1 MNVRVLLVLVS
12 CALSVITGLVI
23 ARGGAGVTAARQR
36 PLIGL
41 SMDTL
46 KEERWQIDRDLF
58 TAAAQAAG
66 ADVLVQSANSND
78 VVQLQNIE
86 SLITQKVDVLV
97 IIPKDAAAMAKGVEL
112 AHQAGI
118 PVLSY
123 DRLITGCDLDLYLT
137 FDNVKVGELQAKFLA
152 DRIPPSG
159 KLRLIRIYGA
169 KTDNN
174 AKLFK
179 QGQDNILQPLIAAGK
194 VEVLFEDWTE
204 DWKPEN
210 AKKITNAAIT
220 KIGQNFDAILASNDG
235 TAGGAIQALTEEG
248 LAGKIIV
255 TGQDADLAACQR
267 IAQGTQAMT
276 VYKPIQSIATKAAEL
291 ALKLARRQPIVARD
305 AVSNGK
311 IDVPSVLLE
320 ITSVTKENLRDTVVK
335 DGFPQGKRRVSV
347 GRWASGTV
355 VSEVRSASCD
365 SNMKT
370 NTAKSAKTGLVENYR
385 DSECL

>member
-1 MNVRVLLVLVS
+1 MSARILLVLVS
-12 CALSVITGLVI
+12 CALSVVTGLVI
-23 ARGGAGVTAARQR
+23 ARGGANDAEARMRVATEVIKQVRGQKDPETAIQEPPAKSNR
-36 PLIGL
+36 LVIGL

-46 KEERWQIDRDLF
+46 KEERWQGDRDLF
-58 TAAAQAAG
+58 TAKVQAAG
-66 ADVLVQSANSND
+66 AEVKVQSANSND
-78 VVQLQNIE
+78 VIQLQNVE
-86 SLITQKVDVLV
+86 SLITQKVDALV
-97 IIPKDAAAMAKGVEL
+97 IIPHDGAAMAKAVNL
-112 AHQAGI
+112 AHEAGI

-152 DRIPPSG
+152 DRIPAGG
-159 KLRLIRIYGA
+159 KLRLVRIYGA

-194 VEVLFEDWTE
+194 VEVLFEDWAE
-204 DWKPEN
+204 DWKPES

-220 KIGQNFDAILASNDG
+220 KNGPNFDAILASNDG

-248 LAGKIIV
+248 LAGKVIV

-291 ALKLARRQPIVARD
+291 ALKLAQRKPLVARD
-305 AVSNGK
+305 AISNGQV
-311 IDVPSVLLE
+311 DVPSVLLD
-320 ITSVTKENLRDTVVK
+320 IVAVTKENLRETVVK
-335 DGFPQGKRRVSV
+335 DGFRKE
-347 GRWASGTV
+347 A
-355 VSEVRSASCD
+355 EVFPS
-365 SNMKT
+365 T
-370 NTAKSAKTGLVENYR
+370 QQ
-385 DSECL
+385 

>member
-12 CALSVITGLVI
+12 CALSVVTGLVI
-23 ARGGAGVTAARQR
+23 ARGGVGADGTTRQR

-58 TAAAQAAG
+58 TQAAQDAG
-66 ADVLVQSANSND
+66 ADVLVQSANSNH
-78 VVQLQNIE
+78 VVQMQNVE

-97 IIPKDAAAMAKGVEL
+97 IIPKDAAAMARGVEL
-112 AHQAGI
+112 AHAAGI

-152 DRIPPSG
+152 DRIPQGG

-179 QGQDNILQPLIAAGK
+179 QGQDNILNPLIAAGK
-194 VEVLFEDWTE
+194 VEVLFEDWAE

-220 KIGQNFDAILASNDG
+220 KIGPNFDAILASNDG

-248 LAGKIIV
+248 LAGKITV

-276 VYKPIQSIATKAAEL
+276 VYKPIQTIATRAADL
-291 ALKLARRQPIVARD
+291 ALKLARRKPVIAKD
-305 AVSNGK
+305 AVNNGQ

-320 ITSVTKENLRDTVVK
+320 ITAVTKENLRETVVK
-335 DGFPQGKRRVSV
+335 DGFRKESDVFQ
-347 GRWASGTV
+347 
-355 VSEVRSASCD
+355 
-365 SNMKT
+365 
-370 NTAKSAKTGLVENYR
+370 
-385 DSECL
+385 

>member
-1 MNVRVLLVLVS
+1 MHVRVLLVLVS

-23 ARGGAGVTAARQR
+23 ARSDRTGAASTSGRQH
-36 PLIGL
+36 PVIGL

-46 KEERWQIDRDLF
+46 KEERWQVDRDLF

-66 ADVLVQSANSND
+66 AEVLVQSANSND
-78 VVQLQNIE
+78 AVQLQNIE
-86 SLITQKVDVLV
+86 SLITQKVDALV
-97 IIPKDAAAMAKGVEL
+97 IIPHDGAAMAKAVNL

-152 DRIPPSG
+152 NRIPSTG

-179 QGQDNILQPLIAAGK
+179 QGQDNILNPLIASGK
-194 VEVLFEDWTE
+194 IEVLHEDWAE
-204 DWKPEN
+204 DWKPES

-235 TAGGAIQALTEEG
+235 TAGGAIQALSEEG
-248 LAGKIIV
+248 LAGKITV

-276 VYKPIQSIATKAAEL
+276 VYKPIHSIATKAAEL
-291 ALKLARRQPIVARD
+291 ALKLAQRKPLVAKD
-305 AVSNGK
+305 AIPNGK
-311 IDVPSVLLE
+311 VDVPSVLLD
-320 ITSVTKENLRDTVVK
+320 IIAVTKDNLRDTVIK
-335 DGFPQGKRRVSV
+335 DNFRKEADVFQ
-347 GRWASGTV
+347 
-355 VSEVRSASCD
+355 
-365 SNMKT
+365 
-370 NTAKSAKTGLVENYR
+370 
-385 DSECL
+385 

>member
-1 MNVRVLLVLVS
+1 
-12 CALSVITGLVI
+12 
-23 ARGGAGVTAARQR
+23 
-36 PLIGL
+36 
-41 SMDTL
+41 
-46 KEERWQIDRDLF
+46 
-58 TAAAQAAG
+58 
-66 ADVLVQSANSND
+66 LVQSANSNH
-78 VVQLQNIE
+78 VVQMQNVE

-97 IIPKDAAAMAKGVEL
+97 IIPKDAAAMARGVEL
-112 AHQAGI
+112 AHAAGI

-152 DRIPPSG
+152 DRIPQGG

-194 VEVLFEDWTE
+194 VEVLFEDWAE

-220 KIGQNFDAILASNDG
+220 KIGPNFDAILASNDG

-291 ALKLARRQPIVARD
+291 ALKLARGQPIIARD
-305 AVSNGK
+305 AVPNGQ

-320 ITSVTKENLRDTVVK
+320 ISAVTKENLRETVIK
-335 DGFPQGKRRVSV
+335 DGFRKESDVFQLSPP
-347 GRWASGTV
+347 
-355 VSEVRSASCD
+355 
-365 SNMKT
+365 
-370 NTAKSAKTGLVENYR
+370 
-385 DSECL
+385 

>member
-1 MNVRVLLVLVS
+1 MNARVLLVLIS
-12 CALSVITGLVI
+12 CAISVVTGLVI
-23 ARGGAGVTAARQR
+23 ARGGVSASSIRQR

-46 KEERWQIDRDLF
+46 KEERWQTDRDLF

-78 VVQLQNIE
+78 AVQLQNIE
-86 SLITQKVDVLV
+86 SLITQKVDALV
-97 IIPKDAAAMAKGVEL
+97 IIPHDGAAMAKAVDL

-137 FDNVKVGELQAKFLA
+137 FDNVKVGELQAQFLA
-152 DRIPPSG
+152 DRLPPSG
-159 KLRLIRIYGA
+159 KLRLIRIYGS

-179 QGQDNILQPLIAAGK
+179 QGQDNILNPLIAAGK
-194 VEVLFEDWTE
+194 VEVIFEDWAD

-210 AKKITNAAIT
+210 AKKITNAAIA
-220 KIGQNFDAILASNDG
+220 KNGPNFDAILASNDG

-248 LAGKIIV
+248 IAGKIIV

-267 IAQGTQAMT
+267 IAQGKQAMT

-291 ALKLARRQPIVARD
+291 ALNLARRKPVVARD
-305 AVSNGK
+305 AVNNGK
-311 IDVPSVLLE
+311 TDVPSVLLD
-320 ITSVTKENLRDTVVK
+320 IVAVTKENLRETVVK
-335 DGFPQGKRRVSV
+335 DGFRKESDVYQ
-347 GRWASGTV
+347 
-355 VSEVRSASCD
+355 
-365 SNMKT
+365 
-370 NTAKSAKTGLVENYR
+370 
-385 DSECL
+385 

>member
-1 MNVRVLLVLVS
+1 MSARILLVLVS

-23 ARGGAGVTAARQR
+23 ARGGVGSTTVRQR
-36 PLIGL
+36 PVIGL

-46 KEERWQIDRDLF
+46 KEERWQVDRDLF
-58 TAAAQAAG
+58 TEKAKAAG

-78 VVQLQNIE
+78 AIQLQNVE
-86 SLITQKVDVLV
+86 SLITQKVDALV
-97 IIPKDAAAMAKGVEL
+97 IIPHDGAAMAKAVNL

-137 FDNVKVGELQAKFLA
+137 FDNVKVGELQAKFLV
-152 DRIPPSG
+152 DRIPAGG
-159 KLRLIRIYGA
+159 KLRVIRIYGA

-179 QGQDNILQPLIAAGK
+179 QGQDNVLQPLIAAGK
-194 VEVLFEDWTE
+194 LEVIFEDWAE
-204 DWKPEN
+204 DWKPES

-220 KIGQNFDAILASNDG
+220 KNGANFDAILASNDG

-248 LAGKIIV
+248 LTGKIIV

-291 ALKLARRQPIVARD
+291 ALKLAQRKPLVAKD
-305 AVSNGK
+305 AISNGQFE
-311 IDVPSVLLE
+311 VPAVLLD
-320 ITSVTKENLRDTVVK
+320 IVSVTKENLRETVVK
-335 DGFPQGKRRVSV
+335 DGFRKESDVFQSSQP
-347 GRWASGTV
+347 
-355 VSEVRSASCD
+355 
-365 SNMKT
+365 
-370 NTAKSAKTGLVENYR
+370 
-385 DSECL
+385 

>member
-1 MNVRVLLVLVS
+1 MNVRVLLVIVS
-12 CALSVITGLVI
+12 CALSVVTGLVI
-23 ARGGAGVTAARQR
+23 ARGGSSTGGAMRQR

-58 TAAAQAAG
+58 TKAAQDAG
-66 ADVLVQSANSND
+66 ADVLVQSANSNH
-78 VVQLQNIE
+78 VVQMQNVE

-97 IIPKDAAAMAKGVEL
+97 IIPKDAAAMARGVEL

-152 DRIPPSG
+152 DRIPQGG

-179 QGQDNILQPLIAAGK
+179 QGQDNILNPLIAAGK
-194 VEVLFEDWTE
+194 VEVLFEDWAE

-210 AKKITNAAIT
+210 AKKITNAALT

-248 LAGKIIV
+248 LAGKITV

-276 VYKPIQSIATKAAEL
+276 VYKPIQSIATKAADL
-291 ALKLARRQPIVARD
+291 ALKLARRKPIVARD
-305 AVSNGK
+305 AVANGQ

-320 ITSVTKENLRDTVVK
+320 IVAVTKDNLRDTVIK
-335 DGFPQGKRRVSV
+335 DDFRKEN
-347 GRWASGTV
+347 
-355 VSEVRSASCD
+355 EVFQ
-365 SNMKT
+365 
-370 NTAKSAKTGLVENYR
+370 
-385 DSECL
+385 